1 MKVTAKDLTLEE
13 KVALVKGASFF
24 RMSGVK
30 SKGMDGLLC
39 LDGGTG
45 LNFEQLFGDF
55 CSLDEEKKK
64 YFGSKILQNVI
75 TFYYEPG
82 KLSACMMWHLRW
94 EKKQR
99 HMELICCWERLM

>member
-1 MKVTAKDLTLEE
+1 MYLDKLDIQRMITAKDLTLEE

-75 TFYYEPG
+75 T
-82 KLSACMMWHLRW
+82 LSL
-94 EKKQR
+94 KD
-99 HMELICCWERLM
+99 